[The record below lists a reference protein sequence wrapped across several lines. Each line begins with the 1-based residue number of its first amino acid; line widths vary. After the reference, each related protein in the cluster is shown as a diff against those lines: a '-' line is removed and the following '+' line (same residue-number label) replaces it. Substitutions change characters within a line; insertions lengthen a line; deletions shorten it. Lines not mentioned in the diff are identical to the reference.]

1 MLLLAVVRQIFTLS
15 NSVPAQSHVA
25 VTPRRAHLA
34 MGVRV
39 CVCVCAYVC
48 VMLTDQQK
56 NRSTQKID
64 Q

>member
-39 CVCVCAYVC
+39 CVCVCVRMCASC
-48 VMLTDQQK
+48 
-56 NRSTQKID
+56 
-64 Q
+64 